1 MAIEQRLFDNLE
13 AGKRKRNYHSKM
25 GGSRNARI
33 ARWQR
38 FLRAV
43 KLAEENGEKR
53 YMSRLQSKYNV
64 GKFRADLLP
73 SDLNTIS
80 YEGITLEYAEAVM
93 NAVTDDYK
101 AQQNRKQGVVEQPQE
116 PQVIVVPQASIDNKK
131 LIEDITNAIDE
142 FQSKMNQI
150 LTNYLTKA
158 K

>member
-1 MAIEQRLFDNLE
+1 MAIEQTLFDKIE
-13 AGKRKRNYHSKM
+13 AGKRKRNYHKKM
-25 GGSRNARI
+25 GGSRDERI

-43 KLAEENGEKR
+43 KLAEENGENR

-80 YEGITLEYAEAVM
+80 YEDITLEYAEQVM
-93 NAVTDDYK
+93 NAVTEDYK
-101 AQQNRKQGVVEQPQE
+101 RQKGRWLAMEEPQE
-116 PQVIVVPQASIDNKK
+116 VIVVPQSSIDAKQ

-142 FQSKMNQI
+142 FQTRLNQI
-150 LTNYLTKA
+150 LTKYTKA

>member
-1 MAIEQRLFDNLE
+1 MAIEQTLFDKIE

-25 GGSRNARI
+25 GGSRSARI

-43 KLAEENGEKR
+43 KLAKENGEHR

-80 YEGITLEYAEAVM
+80 YEGITLEYAEQVM
-93 NAVTDDYK
+93 IAVTEDYK
-101 AQQNRKQGVVEQPQE
+101 QQQSRKRAIVEQ
-116 PQVIVVPQASIDNKK
+116 PQVIVVSQESIDAKR
-131 LIEDITNAIDE
+131 LIEDINNAIDE
-142 FQSKMNQI
+142 FRTKINNL
-150 LTNYLTKA
+150 LTNYQTKA

>member
-1 MAIEQRLFDNLE
+1 MAIEQTLFDKIE
-13 AGKRKRNYHSKM
+13 AGKRKRSHHKKT
-25 GGSRNARI
+25 GGNKEERV

-43 KLAEENGEKR
+43 KLAEENGEQR

-80 YEGITLEYAEAVM
+80 YEGITLEYAEQVM
-93 NAVTDDYK
+93 IAVTKDYK
-101 AQQNRKQGVVEQPQE
+101 QQQSRKQVVEQ
-116 PQVIVVPQASIDNKK
+116 PQVIVVPQSSIDAKK
-131 LIEDITNAIDE
+131 LIEDINNAIDE
-142 FQSKMNQI
+142 FQSKVNNI
-150 LTNYLTKA
+150 LTNYQTKA

>member
-1 MAIEQRLFDNLE
+1 MAIEQTIFDKIE
-13 AGKRKRNYHSKM
+13 TGKRTRNYHHKM
-25 GGSRNARI
+25 GGSRSSRI

-43 KLAEENGEKR
+43 KLAEENGEQR

-80 YEGITLEYAEAVM
+80 YEGITLEYAEQVM
-93 NAVTDDYK
+93 NAVTEDYK
-101 AQQNRKQGVVEQPQE
+101 QQQNRKQVVEQ
-116 PQVIVVPQASIDNKK
+116 PQVIVVPQSSIDAKR
-131 LIEDITNAIDE
+131 LIEDINNAIDE
-142 FQSKMNQI
+142 FRTKINNL
-150 LTNYLTKA
+150 LTNYQTKA

>member
-1 MAIEQRLFDNLE
+1 MAIEQTIFDKIE
-13 AGKRKRNYHSKM
+13 IGKRKRNYHSKM

-43 KLAEENGEKR
+43 KLAEENGEQR

-80 YEGITLEYAEAVM
+80 YEGITLEYAERVM
-93 NAVTDDYK
+93 IAVTEDYK
-101 AQQNRKQGVVEQPQE
+101 QQQSRKQGVVEQ
-116 PQVIVVPQASIDNKK
+116 PQVIVVPQASIDTKK
-131 LIEDITNAIDE
+131 LIEDIINAVDE
-142 FQSKMNQI
+142 FQSKLNEI
-150 LTNYLTKA
+150 LTQFTKA

>member
-1 MAIEQRLFDNLE
+1 MAIEQTLFDKIE
-13 AGKRKRNYHSKM
+13 AGKRQRTYHSKT
-25 GGSRNARI
+25 GGSRESRI

-43 KLAEENGEKR
+43 KLAEENGEQR

-80 YEGITLEYAEAVM
+80 YEGITLEYAERVM
-93 NAVTDDYK
+93 IAVTDDYK
-101 AQQNRKQGVVEQPQE
+101 KQQSRKQVVEQ
-116 PQVIVVPQASIDNKK
+116 PQVIVVPQSSIDCKNIVLEMLNAVDDLKTK
-131 LIEDITNAIDE
+131 LQNL
-142 FQSKMNQI
+142 
-150 LTNYLTKA
+150 LTEYQTKA